1 MIHGT
6 FYLSEKVYAFRNG
19 LKDFPMDDKKS
30 KDYWDYGLGKI
41 IKPKTVDN
49 ASQFIRSKER

>member
-30 KDYWDYGLGKI
+30 IIVDIGVGKNNKI
-41 IKPKTVDN
+41 EN
-49 ASQFIRSKER
+49 GR